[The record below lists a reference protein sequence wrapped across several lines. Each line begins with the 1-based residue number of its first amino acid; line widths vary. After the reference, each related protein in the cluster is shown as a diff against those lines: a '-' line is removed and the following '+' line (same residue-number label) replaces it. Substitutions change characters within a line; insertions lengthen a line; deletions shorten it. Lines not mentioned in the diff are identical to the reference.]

1 MWGRKKKDA
10 GPPAGETPQPLKE
23 AVRQARVEA
32 AERTGIVVDLRDAA
46 LARLEALNEA
56 LDPVFREV
64 PADVVLFDRAL
75 SRGDTPR
82 LWIDAVAFVEMGRDK
97 RQYRFLQDTR
107 FGRIVLSESP
117 DVAESTRAITR
128 YLAGRL
134 VERERALSGDGEF
147 AAREARAARKA
158 KGRQRRRMFGA
169 FLLGILFTLLALVA
183 ALWWAAP

>member
-1 MWGRKKKDA
+1 MWGRKKTEA
-10 GPPAGETPQPLKE
+10 GPPADAAPQPLKE
-23 AVRQARVEA
+23 AVREARIAA

-56 LDPVFREV
+56 LDPVFKEV
-64 PADVVLFDRAL
+64 PAEVVLFDRAL
-75 SRGDTPR
+75 SRGDIPR

-117 DVAESTRAITR
+117 DVAETARAVTR
-128 YLAGRL
+128 YLAGRM
-134 VERERALSGDGEF
+134 VERERALSGDAEF

-158 KGRQRRRMFGA
+158 KSRQRRRVFGG
-169 FLLGILFTLLALVA
+169 FLLGILFTLTALLA